1 MFKFMIDT
9 CTFYSDWY
17 KAALVVKM
25 ICFYFIVSST
35 SDTPGKLKRQSSH
48 DVERAGRVKGGR
60 KTTEGEEGEIFSDL
74 SDAESKQD
82 DKRRRTSSSKEYDKK
97 EIAIEADDIS
107 DDSSDSESRKS
118 TKQQKYSTLQLD
130 VGKKRTGKEDDVEDA
145 LDSKEKLQHD
155 LERENVSSRNP
166 SSEKKSKDVDIV
178 ESKGTWILSFTHGT
192 MIVVWKVINL
202 VKGTLAKCEM
212 NSV

>member
-9 CTFYSDWY
+9 CTIDSDWY
-17 KAALVVKM
+17 KTALVVKM

-35 SDTPGKLKRQSSH
+35 SDTPGKLKRQSSQ

-82 DKRRRTSSSKEYDKK
+82 DKRRRTSSSKEYNKK

-107 DDSSDSESRKS
+107 DDSSDSEGGKS
-118 TKQQKYSTLQLD
+118 NKQQKYLTLPLD
-130 VGKKRTGKEDDVEDA
+130 VGKKRTGKEENVEDA
-145 LDSKEKLQHD
+145 LDSKEKLKHD
-155 LERENVSSRNP
+155 LERENLSSKNS
-166 SSEKKSKDVDIV
+166 SSEKKSKDVDFV
-178 ESKGTWILSFTHGT
+178 ESKGIWVLSFTHGT
-192 MIVVWKVINL
+192 MIVVRKVMNL
-202 VKGTLAKCEM
+202 VKGTLVKCEM

>member
-1 MFKFMIDT
+1 MT
-9 CTFYSDWY
+9 GT
-17 KAALVVKM
+17 ALVVKM

-35 SDTPGKLKRQSSH
+35 SDTPGKLKRQSSQ

-82 DKRRRTSSSKEYDKK
+82 DKRRRTLSSKEYNKT

-118 TKQQKYSTLQLD
+118 NKPQKYSTLQLD
-130 VGKKRTGKEDDVEDA
+130 VSKKRTGKEENVEDA
-145 LDSKEKLQHD
+145 VDSKENLQHD
-155 LERENVSSRNP
+155 LERENLSSRNP
-166 SSEKKSKDVDIV
+166 SSEKKTKDVDLA
-178 ESKGTWILSFTHGT
+178 ESKGIWVLCFTHGT
-192 MIVVWKVINL
+192 MIVVWKVMKL
-202 VKGTLAKCEM
+202 VKHSLA
-212 NSV
+212 N

>member
-35 SDTPGKLKRQSSH
+35 SDTPGKLKRQSSQ

-82 DKRRRTSSSKEYDKK
+82 DKRRRTSSSKEYNKT

-118 TKQQKYSTLQLD
+118 NKQQKYSTLLLD
-130 VGKKRTGKEDDVEDA
+130 VDKKRTGKEDDVEDA
-145 LDSKEKLQHD
+145 LDSKEKLKHD
-155 LERENVSSRNP
+155 LERENNVSSRNP
-166 SSEKKSKDVDIV
+166 SSEKKSKDVDFV
-178 ESKGTWILSFTHGT
+178 ESKGTWVLSFTQGT
-192 MIVVWKVINL
+192 MLVVLKVINL
-202 VKGTLAKCEM
+202 VKGTLA
-212 NSV
+212 

>member
-1 MFKFMIDT
+1 
-9 CTFYSDWY
+9 
-17 KAALVVKM
+17 M

-35 SDTPGKLKRQSSH
+35 SDTPGKLKRQSSQ
-48 DVERAGRVKGGR
+48 DVERVGRVKGGR

-82 DKRRRTSSSKEYDKK
+82 DKRRRTSSSKEYNKK

-107 DDSSDSESRKS
+107 DDSSDSESGKS
-118 TKQQKYSTLQLD
+118 NKPQKYSTLQLD
-130 VGKKRTGKEDDVEDA
+130 VGKKRTEKEEDVEDA
-145 LDSKEKLQHD
+145 LDSKEVKHD
-155 LERENVSSRNP
+155 LERENLSSRNP
-166 SSEKKSKDVDIV
+166 SSEKKSKDVDLA
-178 ESKGTWILSFTHGT
+178 ESKGIWVLSFTHGT
-192 MIVVWKVINL
+192 LIVVRKVINL

>member
-35 SDTPGKLKRQSSH
+35 SDTPGKLKRQSSQ

-82 DKRRRTSSSKEYDKK
+82 DECRRTSSSKEYNKK

-118 TKQQKYSTLQLD
+118 NKPQKYSTLQLD
-130 VGKKRTGKEDDVEDA
+130 VGKKRTGKEENVEDA
-145 LDSKEKLQHD
+145 VDSKEKLQRD
-155 LERENVSSRNP
+155 LERENLSSRNA
-166 SSEKKSKDVDIV
+166 SSEKKSKDVDLA
-178 ESKGTWILSFTHGT
+178 ESKGIWVVSFTHGT
-192 MIVVWKVINL
+192 MMVVWKVMKL
-202 VKGTLAKCEM
+202 VKRSLANYCM
-212 NSV
+212 R

>member
-35 SDTPGKLKRQSSH
+35 SDTPGKLKRQSSQ

-82 DKRRRTSSSKEYDKK
+82 DKRRRTSSSKEYNKK

-107 DDSSDSESRKS
+107 DDLSDSESRKS
-118 TKQQKYSTLQLD
+118 TKHQKYSTLQRD
-130 VGKKRTGKEDDVEDA
+130 VGKKRTGKEEIVEDA
-145 LDSKEKLQHD
+145 LDSKEKLKQVMIWR
-155 LERENVSSRNP
+155 ERMYLQ
-166 SSEKKSKDVDIV
+166 
-178 ESKGTWILSFTHGT
+178 GILALKRSQKMWTL
-192 MIVVWKVINL
+192 WKVKVHGYCL
-202 VKGTLAKCEM
+202 LRMVQ
-212 NSV
+212 